1 MQHYLTFKYL
11 KNKTGHISFTKVN
24 KMAEDLFP
32 HSPVCRVTI
41 PTLPVVF
48 VFAKEINLSKTDFE
62 DSTTLSRT

>member
-24 KMAEDLFP
+24 KMAEDFFP

-48 VFAKEINLSKTDFE
+48 AEEINLNKTDIE
-62 DSTTLSRT
+62 DSTTPSRT